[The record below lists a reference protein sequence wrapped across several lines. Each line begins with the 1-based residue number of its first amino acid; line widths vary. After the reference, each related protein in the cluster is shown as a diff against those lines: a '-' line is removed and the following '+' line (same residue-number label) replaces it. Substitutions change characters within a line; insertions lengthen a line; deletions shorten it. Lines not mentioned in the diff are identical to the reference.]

1 MFFGISANAGPI
13 LMVPPLFCLGPVQR
27 TITRSRGSAPLFFF
41 FVLTL
46 GVGIADAELGQP
58 PMSR

>member
-27 TITRSRGSAPLFFF
+27 TITRSRGFSSSFF